1 MTKISVPSLW
11 LMIILVAFP
20 QISETIYAPSL
31 PDISNSLQA
40 SSNAVQLTLSIYFV
54 GFALGVF
61 CWGWLSDLIGRRPAM
76 LWGIL
81 IYGIGSLLCFLSN
94 SIELLM
100 ASRVIQAFGAS
111 TGSVVTQTILR
122 ESVDG
127 HRRHAMFAQISAVIA
142 FTPAVGPL
150 VGGWVDQAFGFQA
163 VFFTL
168 VVMSIGIFI
177 YAFTSLPE
185 TRTTVSANKINI
197 FQLFT
202 RMKKDKKVLSFGLL
216 IGGTNGIL
224 FSYYAES
231 PFIFIDYFKIS
242 PGLYGFI
249 GIIVALAS
257 IAGAH
262 LSKRLLPVYQ
272 PEKIIFIGCL
282 VMSFGAIVLTTATW
296 LGTSPTM
303 YLAAAI
309 LAAVFILL
317 LGIGIALPNCL
328 SLALVN
334 YQNVIGTAGAL
345 FSLGYYIVV
354 SLITWGMSQMHSGSL
369 LTMPLYFLALAIIM
383 TMACRIFIYPIRLG
397 KTV

>member
-1 MTKISVPSLW
+1 MTKISVPSLA